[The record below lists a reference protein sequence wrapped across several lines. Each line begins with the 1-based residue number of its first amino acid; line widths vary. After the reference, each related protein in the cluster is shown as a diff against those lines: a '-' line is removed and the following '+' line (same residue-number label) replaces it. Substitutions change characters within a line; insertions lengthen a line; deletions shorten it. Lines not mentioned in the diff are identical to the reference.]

1 MYRYDANYALQVGVA
16 PRVAAQSDD
25 QLLIVTSGSGMV
37 ETGHEQHE
45 INVGDVVHIR
55 AGERH

>member
-16 PRVAAQSDD
+16 PRVAAHSCA

-37 ETGHEQHE
+37 AT
-45 INVGDVVHIR
+45 
-55 AGERH
+55 